1 MMCVG
6 YTHYAE
12 GYKKHYF
19 CWREYLKLLKK
30 KNFYKLIVFSNFI
43 HNYYFIFQV

>member
-6 YTHYAE
+6 YTHYAK
-12 GYKKHYF
+12 GYKKDYF
-19 CWREYLKLLKK
+19 CLREDLKFLK
-30 KNFYKLIVFSNFI
+30 KNFYKLIVNFI